1 MTYQVILQ
9 RLAEQD
15 LSEAYSWAAKHAP
28 RTAGRWL
35 DRFQEALGTL
45 AHQPQRCA
53 LAKEN
58 GKVEVEIRQF
68 LFGKR
73 PSVFRVLFTI
83 DGNTVRILRIRRAQR
98 RFLSRREIDRVIDV
112 DEFQE

>member
-1 MTYQVILQ
+1 MTYRVVLQ

-15 LSEAYSWAAKHAP
+15 LYGAYSWAAERAP
-28 RTAGRWL
+28 HTAGRWL
-35 DRFQEALGTL
+35 VRFQDSLGTL
-45 AHQPQRCA
+45 AHQPQRCP
-53 LAKEN
+53 LAREN

-83 DGNTVRILRIRRAQR
+83 DGSTVRILRIRRAQR
-98 RFLSRREIDRVIDV
+98 RFLSREEIERALDIDG
-112 DEFQE
+112 FQD